1 MGAVRTLRTLMDRVE
16 KTWPEEDMAE
26 LEAYAREIESRR
38 TGLYDMSDEEEAA
51 VLEGLAEAERGEFVS
66 DEDRAAALKR
76 YGL

>member
-1 MGAVRTLRTLMDRVE
+1 MDRVE
-16 KTWPEEDMAE
+16 KTWPEEDMTE
-26 LEAYAREIESRR
+26 LEAYAREIGSGR
-38 TGLYDMSDEEEAA
+38 TGLCDMSDEEEAA

>member
-51 VLEGLAEAERGEFVS
+51 VLEGLAEADRGEFVS